1 MSRLIIAAIALASFA
16 SVAAAQRLPVLLTVD
31 ITDPT
36 NVIISAT
43 GEVPAFS
50 DNSLF
55 MSSGVSLLGLF
66 EGLGFEIPV
75 PVAVGGNLT
84 PAGNIEGYN
93 RFDNTFENLTAN
105 DLNIFA
111 DGVGGQ
117 QLFDINDPAFT
128 GSTAPF
134 DFSGAVFPPVGATGR
149 IVNGINPESSTLGS
163 WQIIPAPG
171 AFALLGLGGLAA
183 TRRRR

>member
-1 MSRLIIAAIALASFA
+1 MSRLIIAPIALASFA
-16 SVAAAQRLPVLLTVD
+16 SVAAAQQLPVLLTVD
-31 ITDPT
+31 ISDPT

-43 GEVPAFS
+43 GHAPALS
-50 DNSLF
+50 DDSLF

-66 EGLGFEIPV
+66 EGLGFEIPI
-75 PVAVGGNLT
+75 PTPIGGNLA
-84 PAGNIEGYN
+84 PAGNAVGYN

-117 QLFDINDPAFT
+117 QLFDLNDPAFSGAT
-128 GSTAPF
+128 TPF
-134 DFSGAVFPPVGATGR
+134 DFSGAVFPPVGATGP
-149 IVNGINPESSTLGS
+149 IVNGINPLSPTLGS

>member
-1 MSRLIIAAIALASFA
+1 MSRIIIAAIALASFA

-43 GEVPAFS
+43 GEAPAFDDS
-50 DNSLF
+50 SLF

-66 EGLGFEIPV
+66 EGMGFEILV
-75 PVAVGGNLT
+75 PATIAGNLA
-84 PAGNIEGYN
+84 PAGNAVGYN
-93 RFDNTFENLTAN
+93 RFDNTFENLTPN

-117 QLFDINDPAFT
+117 QLFDINEPAFSGAT
-128 GSTAPF
+128 SPF
-134 DFSGAVFPPVGATGR
+134 DFSGAVFPPVGTSGR
-149 IVNGINPESSTLGS
+149 IVNGINPQSSTLGS
-163 WQIIPAPG
+163 WQIVPAPG
-171 AFALLGLGGLAA
+171 SIALAA
-183 TRRRR
+183 PLACLALRRRR